1 MRKKTLFYCA
11 VFLTILFSIAMP
23 VSAVRDTD
31 VAEKI
36 TVTDDLDR
44 KITLEL
50 PLESVVSLAPSVT
63 EIVCALDLCDKLI
76 GVDVASNYPDEVT
89 KKAIVTNYDMS
100 INKELILSLDPE
112 LVIISELTAVDQVK
126 QLEDMGLTVY
136 YLKNPKTL
144 DDLDSYF
151 MKVGEVTGHE
161 EQAEELIAEMKNRIA
176 VVDETI
182 AGATTHPLVFYEL
195 DATDVSKPWTASS
208 GTFIDE
214 LITRAG
220 GKNVAADLKGE
231 WVQISLE
238 ALIRSNPEIIILG
251 DSNYGITPESVIER
265 PGWDVLSAVKNKKIY
280 PINSDIGSRPS
291 PRLVDALEILA
302 GYIHPELFEKK

>member
-1 MRKKTLFYCA
+1 MRKKTLFYCV
-11 VFLTILFSIAMP
+11 VFLMILFSIAMP

-76 GVDVASNYPDEVT
+76 GVDVASNYPEEVT

-176 VVDETI
+176 VVDEMI

>member
-1 MRKKTLFYCA
+1 MRKKTLFYCV

-76 GVDVASNYPDEVT
+76 GVDVASNYPEEVT

-136 YLKNPKTL
+136 YLKNPKIL

>member
-11 VFLTILFSIAMP
+11 VFLTMLFSIAMP
-23 VSAVRDTD
+23 VSAVQDTG

-63 EIVCALDLCDKLI
+63 EIVCALDLCDELI

-112 LVIISELTAVDQVK
+112 LVIISELTAIDQVK
-126 QLEDMGLTVY
+126 QLEDMGLTIY

-144 DDLDSYF
+144 EDLDSYF

-161 EQAEELIAEMKNRIA
+161 EQAEELITEMKNRIA

-182 AGATTHPLVFYEL
+182 AKATTHPLVFYEL
-195 DATDVSKPWTASS
+195 DATDISKPWTASS

-302 GYIHPELFEKK
+302 GYIHPELFEMK